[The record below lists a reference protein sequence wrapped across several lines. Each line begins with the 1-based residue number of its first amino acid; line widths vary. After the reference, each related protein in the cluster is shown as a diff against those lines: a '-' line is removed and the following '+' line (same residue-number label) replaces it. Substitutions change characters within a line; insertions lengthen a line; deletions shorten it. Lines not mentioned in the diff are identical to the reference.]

1 MKQYLALTLL
11 AFIVLLTSCSSSDAT
26 AYKDLVFGMTLE
38 DVQAK
43 GYLASDQ
50 QSISEEGL
58 PTYQLKFSDYAG
70 INYEKAEVSFRDNK
84 LAKVHLFNSTTDA
97 LKQREISKKIT
108 DYLTSNYGKSN
119 PATSKIDGWKDEKR
133 TFLLYIHSEFD
144 EHMKNILINEL
155 SICSNDYYKAK

>member
-1 MKQYLALTLL
+1 MKQTLALTLF
-11 AFIVLLTSCSSSDAT
+11 AVIALLTSCGSSDAS
-26 AYKDLVFGMTLE
+26 AYKDLVFGMSLE

-43 GYLASDQ
+43 GYLASDEKTL
-50 QSISEEGL
+50 SEEGL
-58 PTYQLKFSDYAG
+58 PTYQLKFTDYAG

-84 LAKVHLFNSTTDA
+84 LAKVHFYNSTTDA
-97 LKQREISKKIT
+97 VKQQNISKKIT
-108 DYLTSNYGKSN
+108 DYLTSKYGSSK

-155 SICSNDYYKAK
+155 SICSNDYYKSN